1 MKTALIT
8 GSAARIGAEIVKT
21 LHSNNFKVII
31 HCNQSQVKA
40 QILSEELNSIRK
52 NSSQIIIGNLSNIEV
67 INSINEEVTSLDLL
81 VNNASVFYPNSVESS
96 SIDDWDNIL
105 NINLRAP
112 FFLSQGL
119 SNKLAKNSGSII
131 NIIDIHADRPLKK
144 YAIYNISK
152 AGLKMLTQTLAK
164 ELAPKVRVNGVSPG
178 SILWP
183 QENAQLSD
191 DEKSSMLGNI
201 ALKRQGSPK
210 DIADA
215 VLFLAMANYITGQI
229 INVDGGRTLNQ

>member
-1 MKTALIT
+1 M
-8 GSAARIGAEIVKT
+8 
-21 LHSNNFKVII
+21 
-31 HCNQSQVKA
+31 
-40 QILSEELNSIRK
+40 
-52 NSSQIIIGNLSNIEV
+52 
-67 INSINEEVTSLDLL
+67 
-81 VNNASVFYPNSVESS
+81 
-96 SIDDWDNIL
+96 
-105 NINLRAP
+105 
-112 FFLSQGL
+112 SQGL
-119 SNKLAKNSGSII
+119 SKKLAKNSGSII

-144 YAIYNISK
+144 HAIYNISK

-191 DEKSSMLGNI
+191 DEKSSMLGKI
-201 ALKRQGSPK
+201 VLKRQGSPK